1 MATRRAKPFNPP
13 PSRESF
19 RDLLVFEER
28 LKQNA
33 LRLQKQRRKYE
44 AFLVTL
50 IAVIAYLTYIVFVVP
65 SIYSL
70 VHYGNV
76 AMLLV
81 AGTTLVLFF
90 ATGMYSEKIAY
101 AHKFVPQANRAL
113 RPFNIYLNTRHRSRF
128 SLFNLFRSNPPSPAG
143 TTLSRTPSGRSIA
156 SDLSSPP
163 LSRRPSASSVHSISA
178 SSSSGASF
186 RSGGAFRS
194 PSPSPPASPPLSTG
208 SLPSSPPL
216 PTVDDGPV
224 TRAPVPSPTSLSA
237 PARGV
242 PIPPIPPAQN
252 PRGEIIFSSRV
263 SPQFREGYERYR
275 GEWEKRRAEAR
286 RLQRGREGG
295 WRSWLTPWRW
305 GVARTASPSPAPSL
319 RQPGGPNEKQGEE
332 LEKTVQRS
340 TRSRESSAA
349 PSEAGSNGGY
359 GIGSDAGSFPPSRSP
374 SPAPDPSSRPAAPN
388 SLRSWPSSRSNPY
401 AHPPRR
407 SSPSPSP
414 VLSSTSTPT
423 SSSPPSRSPSPSRS
437 LSPPGARG
445 SPARVRAESFSELL
459 TMETEGE
466 EERGEMQALKASPYN
481 PPSTS
486 LTRPALFAPSRTST
500 SRSTNEAVYRLSSRC
515 WSWGRLHR
523 PFCSS
528 TKTGRP
534 SPSPS
539 PLLVTAN
546 FSGGMPPE
554 PYRKVT
560 VDFGYDL
567 AVTVDFDMALA
578 SDKFFKPIPLPLPL
592 AGQWEL
598 TRGKNTDG
606 QPMLMI
612 HHGELSKAG
621 LGHKVAKS
629 FFVSWI
635 DGDKSI
641 ELGRGSWTTEP
652 LPGTNAEGD
661 MHTCLSIELHSAVA
675 QTAAAHAD
683 YDPTASYRYRL
694 TVHLTQPSP
703 TIGAQ
708 TVQHAERL
716 AGSENTAV
724 PPRRA
729 RKSGAQPVDV
739 PVQQK
744 DFEDSDDE
752 TDAFLFSKKPPSL
765 DDTAEASD
773 LAFREI
779 SITQTAYST
788 YRAFLVYLQTGFVH
802 FAPLRS
808 AVKPSNPSVVETGD
822 DFLGKMMAENECLP
836 LPVSPKSM
844 YRLADLH
851 RLAERDD
858 RLGEICLPAF
868 SDSLTIHGAASELF
882 SDTSV
887 AYEPIRK
894 AALAFVVER
903 FEEVSASESWKEMM
917 GRIER
922 DEVPGTAPVPGA
934 APALLQLLKAR
945 EAASA
950 KKG

>member
-359 GIGSDAGSFPPSRSP
+359 GIGSDAGRPKQLALLAVLPLKPIRTSP
-374 SPAPDPSSRPAAPN
+374 SAILPIAFARVVLNLN
-388 SLRSWPSSRSNPY
+388 SHIL
-401 AHPPRR
+401 
-407 SSPSPSP
+407 
-414 VLSSTSTPT
+414 LSSLPLAFPVPIPF
-423 SSSPPSRSPSPSRS
+423 SS
-437 LSPPGARG
+437 
-445 SPARVRAESFSELL
+445 
-459 TMETEGE
+459 
-466 EERGEMQALKASPYN
+466 
-481 PPSTS
+481 
-486 LTRPALFAPSRTST
+486 
-500 SRSTNEAVYRLSSRC
+500 
-515 WSWGRLHR
+515 
-523 PFCSS
+523 
-528 TKTGRP
+528 RP

-724 PPRRA
+724 PPRVRFTFTNA
-729 RKSGAQPVDV
+729 HISEVELWANSDTLSRSSPYFHDLS
-739 PVQQK
+739 PLTSSRRNLK